1 MTPDREERKREE
13 RIRLRALEI
22 WTEQGCPDGRARE
35 PGSRQNAK
43 WTLKIVK
50 QAVINQPMVS
60 REERIKRNAVVPDHE
75 CRNAHGLQ
83 ASV

>member
-1 MTPDREERKREE
+1 VKKGSGFVPWRFGESKAVWMAVRGST
-13 RIRLRALEI
+13 
-22 WTEQGCPDGRARE
+22 
-35 PGSRQNAK
+35 GSRQNAK